1 MPNSQM
7 PVVPA
12 PYRRRIDQLF
22 GRGHRVILG
31 LVGAPGSGKSSLAA
45 ALHALYP
52 SESQVVPMDGFHLA
66 NVELARLNLRHCKGA
81 PQTFD
86 SGGYVE
92 LLTRLRKQ
100 KLGEVIYAPEFR
112 RDLEEP
118 IAGAIPVLCETRLII
133 AEGNY
138 LLLSDGRWSE
148 IASLLDESWYVDI
161 EQSVRIER
169 LTKRHEQFGKPH
181 AEALQW
187 IEQTDEPNARLIEST
202 RARATLIF
210 DWRAADIPV

>member
-12 PYRRRIDQLF
+12 SYRRRIDQLIA
-22 GRGHRVILG
+22 RGHRVILG

-86 SGGYVE
+86 SDGYVE

-100 KLGEVIYAPEFR
+100 KPGEVIYAPEFR

-169 LTKRHEQFGKPH
+169 LTKRHKQFGKPH

-187 IEQTDEPNARLIEST
+187 VKQTDEPNARLIEST

>member
-1 MPNSQM
+1 MPSSHM

-12 PYRRRIDQLF
+12 HYLGRIAELLA
-22 GRGHRVILG
+22 RGNRVILG
-31 LVGAPGSGKSSLAA
+31 LTGAPGAGKSSLAA
-45 ALHALYP
+45 ALHALFP

-100 KLGEVIYAPEFR
+100 KMGEVIYAPEFR

-118 IAGAIPVLCETRLII
+118 IAGAIPVFSETQLII
-133 AEGNY
+133 TEGNY
-138 LLLSDGRWSE
+138 LLLSDGHWSE

-161 EQSVRIER
+161 EQSLRIER

-181 AEALQW
+181 AHALQW
-187 IEQTDEPNARLIEST
+187 IKQTDEPNARLIEST
-202 RARATLIF
+202 RERATLIF
-210 DWRAADIPV
+210 DWNAAKVTV